1 MPVEVAAI
9 GLGSNL
15 GNRIAH
21 LRFGLSALRRLL
33 CDVVVSRVYETEPRE
48 VVEQPRFLNACCVG
62 RTRQTPR
69 QLLEQLQQVELLAG
83 RRRAGPR
90 YGPRVLDLDLLLHG
104 TTVIE
109 TPDLVVPHP
118 RLRERPFV
126 LVPLAELV
134 PHWVVPASGG
144 RVAATVED
152 LAQAAGARGVE
163 STEIELT

>member
-1 MPVEVAAI
+1 MEHVAV

-15 GNRIAH
+15 GDRIAH
-21 LRFGLSALRRLL
+21 LRSGVSALRRLL
-33 CDVVVSRVYETEPRE
+33 RDVVVSGVYETEPRE

-62 RTRQTPR
+62 RTRLTPR
-69 QLLEQLQQVELLAG
+69 RLLVELQHVERLAG

-144 RVAATVED
+144 YAVSTVAD
-152 LAQAAGARGVE
+152 LARAAGGNGVE
-163 STEIELT
+163 LTDIELT

>member
-1 MPVEVAAI
+1 MPVEVVAI

-21 LRFGLSALRRLL
+21 LRFGLSALRQLL

-62 RTRQTPR
+62 KSRQTPR
-69 QLLEQLQQVELLAG
+69 QLLERLKHVERLAG
-83 RRRAGPR
+83 RRCAGPR

-104 TTVIE
+104 TSVIE

-118 RLRERPFV
+118 YLRERPFV

-144 RVAATVED
+144 RAAATVAD

-163 STEIELT
+163 LTEIELA

>member
-1 MPVEVAAI
+1 MTVEHVAV

-15 GNRIAH
+15 GNRPAY
-21 LRFGLSALRRLL
+21 LRFGLGALRRLL
-33 CDVVVSRVYETEPRE
+33 SDVVVSPVYETEPRE
-48 VVEQPRFLNACCVG
+48 VVEQPPFLNACCVG
-62 RTRQTPR
+62 KTRFTPR
-69 QLLEQLQQVELLAG
+69 QFLMQLQHIERMAG
-83 RRRAGPR
+83 RRWAGPR

-134 PHWVVPASGG
+134 PDCVVPASGG
-144 RVAATVED
+144 HAAATVAD
-152 LAQAAGARGVE
+152 LARAAGAKGVE
-163 STEIELT
+163 LTEIDLM